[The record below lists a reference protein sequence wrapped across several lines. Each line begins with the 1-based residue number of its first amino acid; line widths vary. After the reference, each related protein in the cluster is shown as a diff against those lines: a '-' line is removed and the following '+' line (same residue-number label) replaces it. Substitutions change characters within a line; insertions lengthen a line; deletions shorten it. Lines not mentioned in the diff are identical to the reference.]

1 MLATANRHKRREFAL
16 ILPPHEVLPMPR
28 GVVLPPESTESFAA
42 NARAKAR
49 ALLDAVRG
57 HAADWAA
64 DRDSPAER
72 DLPTDSGSPTD
83 RDSPTDSGSS
93 GDRDSTEDREKAPD
107 FFIADDSGLEVEA
120 LGWGPG
126 VISSR
131 YSGREGDDAANIDKL
146 LVALAPVVEE
156 TARRA
161 RFVCELACLAADGRE
176 VAVRGEWWGR
186 IARSPRGDGGFGY
199 DPVFVPEGSDLTVA
213 ELSDEAKNRA
223 SHRARAARALLA
235 RLREE
240 GLL

>member
-16 ILPPHEVLPMPR
+16 ILAPHEVLPMPR
-28 GVVLPPESTESFAA
+28 DVVLPPEGTESFAA

-49 ALLDAVRG
+49 ALREAAQKHTRG
-57 HAADWAA
+57 TPSDDQSAA
-64 DRDSPAER
+64 DRE
-72 DLPTDSGSPTD
+72 T
-83 RDSPTDSGSS
+83 
-93 GDRDSTEDREKAPD
+93 APD

-131 YSGREGDDAANIDKL
+131 YSGREGDDRANIDKL
-146 LVALAPVVEE
+146 LVALAPALEE

-161 RFVCELACLAADGRE
+161 RFVCELACQAADGE
-176 VAVRGEWWGR
+176 ETVVRGEWWGH

-199 DPVFVPEGSDLTVA
+199 DPVFVPDGSDLTVA
-213 ELSDEAKNRA
+213 QLPDEAKNRA

-235 RLREE
+235 RLQAE
-240 GLL
+240 GVL